1 MHHSNSMEYTACL
14 DLFARATLQAS
25 NRGFLYLGSR
35 SLGIIGKTWAMMIAP
50 PLSLGV
56 LHLSHLCSSAAG
68 ASTNK
73 LCGTVTALHGG
84 KQALPAA
91 SGESKR
97 HSAASCGAVGPGGSC
112 LGEPPRCTEYCRAIL
127 LAQLH
132 QSPHAVTSRH
142 LPEGA
147 ASSLHG
153 CKRTAPEL
161 ATAPELCKGRLSH
174 LSLRANPLH
183 NPLKLPP
190 EMAWKTLVSG
200 LALAAAIVNALPAPS
215 SHIVHERRDSL
226 HPRWLK
232 RDRVPSHKKL
242 PMRIGLTQSNLDQGS

>member
-1 MHHSNSMEYTACL
+1 MEYTACL

-25 NRGFLYLGSR
+25 NRGFLYLASR
-35 SLGIIGKTWAMMIAP
+35 SLSIRKTWGMM
-50 PLSLGV
+50 
-56 LHLSHLCSSAAG
+56 
-68 ASTNK
+68 K
-73 LCGTVTALHGG
+73 
-84 KQALPAA
+84 
-91 SGESKR
+91 
-97 HSAASCGAVGPGGSC
+97 
-112 LGEPPRCTEYCRAIL
+112 PPRCSEYCRAIL
-127 LAQLH
+127 LAPLH

-142 LPEGA
+142 LPERA

-200 LALAAAIVNALPAPS
+200 LALAAAIVNALPASS

-242 PMRIGLTQSNLDQGS
+242 PMRIGLTQSNLDQAHDYLMDV